1 MTEHVPKNC
10 DITGCRLEASYW
22 IDTAEGFI
30 ENLLK
35 TQQAVDTFYL
45 CVSHQ
50 SGLMSHGD
58 NDGFY
63 VHLRI
68 DTGEI
73 TTHEIGK
80 YACAD
85 DCDVCAD
92 S

>member
-35 TQQAVDTFYL
+35 TQEAADTFYL
-45 CVSHQ
+45 CLSHQ
-50 SGLMSHGD
+50 SDLMSHGD
-58 NDGFY
+58 NAGFY